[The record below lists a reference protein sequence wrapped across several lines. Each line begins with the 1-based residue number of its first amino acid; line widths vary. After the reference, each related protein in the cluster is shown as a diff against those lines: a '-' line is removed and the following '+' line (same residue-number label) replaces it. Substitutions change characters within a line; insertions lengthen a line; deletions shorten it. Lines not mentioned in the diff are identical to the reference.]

1 MIVKWFK
8 TKNQLSLICMEITLG
23 VPKSPKLPKLV
34 IFVMNESSRIITE
47 VSKIKLFHFDSE
59 GWFKAHF
66 QMN

>member
-1 MIVKWFK
+1 
-8 TKNQLSLICMEITLG
+8 MEITLG